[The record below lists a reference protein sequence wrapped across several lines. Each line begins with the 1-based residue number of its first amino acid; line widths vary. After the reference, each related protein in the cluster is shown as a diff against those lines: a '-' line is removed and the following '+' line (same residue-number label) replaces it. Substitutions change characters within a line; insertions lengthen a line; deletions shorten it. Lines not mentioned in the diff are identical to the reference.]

1 MITIVVSG
9 LKKALSGIAEAVHS
23 DELLLFSIIAY
34 VMFIY
39 LVS

>member
-1 MITIVVSG
+1 MITIVVAG
-9 LKKALSGIAEAVHS
+9 LKKISVKIAEAVHS

-34 VMFIY
+34 LIFIY